1 MNYLRAG
8 LFIAVASLLTAA
20 SEPARA
26 APPVDPS
33 APMEKKDP
41 TGKFQRMHAAFLQR
55 GKSGPI
61 GLLFLGD
68 SITENWHNAPA
79 IWKKYYGEFQPA
91 NFGIG
96 GDSTQHVIWRI
107 THGELDGIHP
117 KVVVLLIGTNNSG
130 GNTAAEIAAADT
142 KIVQMIR
149 QKIPGVKVLLLA
161 IFPRGLRKADGAKA
175 EINAQHRREVI
186 DAVNP
191 VLATLDDREHVRYLD
206 IGAKFLGPD
215 GNIPDSVMADQL
227 HPTVAGYQI
236 WADAMQPTLLEMEK

>member
-1 MNYLRAG
+1 MNYLRVG
-8 LFIAVASLLTAA
+8 LFIAVASFVMAA

-33 APMEKKDP
+33 APIEKKDP
-41 TGKFQRMHAAFLQR
+41 TGHFLRMHAAFLQR
-55 GKSGPI
+55 GKSGPM

-68 SITENWHNAPA
+68 SITENWHNAPE
-79 IWKKYYGEFQPA
+79 IWKKYYGQFQPA

-107 THGELDGIHP
+107 EHGELDGIHP

-149 QKIPGVKVLLLA
+149 QKIPGVKVLLQA
-161 IFPRGLRKADGAKA
+161 IFPRGLRKADGPKA
-175 EINAQHRREVI
+175 EVNAKHRKEVI

-191 VLATLDDREHVRYLD
+191 VLAGLDDGVNVRYLD

-215 GNIPDSVMADQL
+215 GQVLESLMADHL
-227 HPTVAGYQI
+227 HPTVAGYQV